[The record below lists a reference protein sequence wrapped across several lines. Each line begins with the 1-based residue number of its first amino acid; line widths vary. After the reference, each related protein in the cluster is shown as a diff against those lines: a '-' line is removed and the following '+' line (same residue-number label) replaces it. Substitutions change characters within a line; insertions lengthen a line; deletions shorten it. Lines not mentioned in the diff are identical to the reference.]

1 MLLRDN
7 EVSSFPALLRRVLE
21 DVRRD
26 QQGLGSSSATNGADV
41 AKDKDSKDKDKEKD
55 KPNGEKKAVNGTAST
70 GGGDKQSL
78 AMPSAVVEDALRVT
92 MDCLKE
98 IVSLEE

>member
-26 QQGLGSSSATNGADV
+26 QQGLGSSATNGADV
-41 AKDKDSKDKDKEKD
+41 AKDKDGKDKD
-55 KPNGEKKAVNGTAST
+55 KPNGEKKAVNGAAGT
-70 GGGDKQSL
+70 GGGDKHSL
-78 AMPSAVVEDALRVT
+78 ALPSAVVDDALRVT
-92 MDCLKE
+92 MECLKE
-98 IVSLEE
+98 IVSLED